1 MQDDQSYMILE
12 EQYAETQMFCCRVG
26 FCISV
31 FVIVLHIYDVSL
43 DENLPGN
50 GVTSKYFRFV
60 SGKDRSWCRD
70 RSTRWLAE
78 SLREVR
84 AYLHETQ
91 TVSSWRHSR
100 CMHCRSQ
107 SDVHQMYRIIV
118 NFLSWKLNVQLGG
131 SSLIL
136 FCHWVRP

>member
-1 MQDDQSYMILE
+1 MILE
-12 EQYAETQMFCCRVG
+12 EQYAETQIFCCRVG

-84 AYLHETQ
+84 AY
-91 TVSSWRHSR
+91 
-100 CMHCRSQ
+100 M
-107 SDVHQMYRIIV
+107 
-118 NFLSWKLNVQLGG
+118 KLKPYLLGGTADACIAG
-131 SSLIL
+131 SSLMYIR
-136 FCHWVRP
+136 CIG